1 MTLCSVINKFDWGAV
16 KALIKCNFD
25 QAQKA
30 MAKLD
35 TAQVRISSLEKSL
48 AAAEA
53 EQQRAQ
59 DNWLDLSSQ
68 HEKLRAQLAAQN
80 LEILE
85 KGKEV

>member
-1 MTLCSVINKFDWGAV
+1 MRVL
-16 KALIKCNFD
+16 
-25 QAQKA
+25 
-30 MAKLD
+30 
-35 TAQVRISSLEKSL
+35 SLEKSL
-48 AAAEA
+48 SAAEA

-85 KGKEV
+85 KGNEV